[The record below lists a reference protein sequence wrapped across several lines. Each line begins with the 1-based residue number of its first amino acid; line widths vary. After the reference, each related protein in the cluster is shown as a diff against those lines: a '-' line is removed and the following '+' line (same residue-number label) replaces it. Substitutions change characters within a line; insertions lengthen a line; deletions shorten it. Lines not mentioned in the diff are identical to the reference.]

1 MGKLDQIGMEARF
14 DAFKLETRT
23 KQSVGSIITGERRV
37 LYKKGLHSHTF
48 GKEQYKLAFLES
60 FAHLSTCVVR
70 QRQMEETWMQV
81 IQLVPIKS

>member
-23 KQSVGSIITGERRV
+23 KQSVGSIINGERRV

-60 FAHLSTCVVR
+60 FAHLSTCYR
-70 QRQMEETWMQV
+70 QRQMEETSMQV

>member
-1 MGKLDQIGMEARF
+1 MGKLDQIGVEARF
-14 DAFKLETRT
+14 DASTRNSNLA
-23 KQSVGSIITGERRV
+23 SVGSIITGERRV